1 MQRMAVLRDNNAK
14 LEVAVKAKDS
24 TIKAL
29 KENME
34 KQIKLTKDLNNK
46 LTIAEENNKKIS
58 KILAE
63 TDIVEKVIS
72 PTIAIAQKPKAVK
85 MLETKIIVITEK
97 NLPEVIKKVKA
108 GMGEFVIYGL
118 DPASF
123 KNLALNFEEIK
134 RYIEQQKEII
144 IYYEEA
150 VKPKDKK

>member
-1 MQRMAVLRDNNAK
+1 MARLYIFIFIIAILGGIGYGAYFIYNDTMKRMAILRDNNAK

-63 TDIVEKVIS
+63 TDIVKNSIAD
-72 PTIAIAQKPKAVK
+72 PTA
-85 MLETKIIVITEK
+85 TEK
-97 NLPEVIKKVKA
+97 RINEEVINIFNGINTATK
-108 GMGEFVIYGL
+108 
-118 DPASF
+118 
-123 KNLALNFEEIK
+123 
-134 RYIEQQKEII
+134 
-144 IYYEEA
+144 
-150 VKPKDKK
+150 

>member
-1 MQRMAVLRDNNAK
+1 MARIYIFLFVLVILGGIGYSAYFVYNDTMQRMAVLRDNNAK

-63 TDIVEKVIS
+63 TDIVKNS
-72 PTIAIAQKPKAVK
+72 IADPKA
-85 MLETKIIVITEK
+85 TEK
-97 NLPEVIKKVKA
+97 KINEEVVNMFNGINTATK
-108 GMGEFVIYGL
+108 
-118 DPASF
+118 
-123 KNLALNFEEIK
+123 
-134 RYIEQQKEII
+134 
-144 IYYEEA
+144 
-150 VKPKDKK
+150 